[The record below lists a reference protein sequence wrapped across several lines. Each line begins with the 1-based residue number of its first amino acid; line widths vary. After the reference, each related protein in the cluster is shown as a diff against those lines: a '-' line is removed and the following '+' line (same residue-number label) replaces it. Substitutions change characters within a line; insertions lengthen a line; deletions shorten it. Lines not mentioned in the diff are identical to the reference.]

1 MDSQSEFIGSLM
13 TLSGRRLILL
23 LGIGTSFCGYY
34 PLDAAAEEPDP
45 PCESRLTRK
54 ARVIYDLVLEKRD
67 HGTNL
72 NELSKEVTRDLITE
86 NKISKE
92 EATVS
97 AEQAFD
103 CLVNHSK

>member
-1 MDSQSEFIGSLM
+1 M

-23 LGIGTSFCGYY
+23 LGIGTCFSSYRS
-34 PLDAAAEEPDP
+34 LDAAAEEPDP
-45 PCESRLTRK
+45 PCESRLSKK

-67 HGTNL
+67 YRTNI

-86 NKISKE
+86 NKIGKE

-103 CLVNHSK
+103 CLVKHAK

>member
-1 MDSQSEFIGSLM
+1 M
-13 TLSGRRLILL
+13 TLSGRSLILL
-23 LGIGTSFCGYY
+23 LGIGTCFSSYL
-34 PLDAAAEEPDP
+34 PLDAAAEEPDL
-45 PCESRLTRK
+45 PCESRLSKK